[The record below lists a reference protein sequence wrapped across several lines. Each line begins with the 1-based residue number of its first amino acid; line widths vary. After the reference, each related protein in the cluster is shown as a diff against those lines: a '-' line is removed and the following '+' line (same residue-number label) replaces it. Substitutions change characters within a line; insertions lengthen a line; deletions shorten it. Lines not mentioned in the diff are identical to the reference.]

1 MAILASHRRT
11 HRRTRTGIASFVLA
25 LAASGASHAQVDE
38 HQLKAAFV
46 YNIAA
51 FAQWDRA
58 APGTLTICMQAGVPL
73 EEAVAALAGRTVS
86 GRRVVVARGISGA
99 GCDVLVHDARVP
111 VYTTSDT
118 LVICDA
124 CQLPDGLSAI
134 ALVREGNRIRF
145 DVDARRAQANGVGLS
160 SQLLRLARRVL

>member
-1 MAILASHRRT
+1 MALLASRRRA
-11 HRRTRTGIASFVLA
+11 HRRTRIGIASFALA
-25 LAASGASHAQVDE
+25 LAATGASHAQVDE

-51 FAQWDRA
+51 FAQWDHA
-58 APGTLTICMQAGVPL
+58 AAGTLTICLQADAAL
-73 EEAVAALAGRTVS
+73 EEAVAALAGRRVS
-86 GRRVVVARGISGA
+86 GRRVAVARGAGA
-99 GCDVLVHDARVP
+99 GCDVLVRDARTAV
-111 VYTTSDT
+111 VSRADT

-124 CQLPDGLSAI
+124 CDLPDGSSAI

-145 DVDARRAQANGVGLS
+145 DVDARRARDDGITLS

>member
-1 MAILASHRRT
+1 MAILGRRG
-11 HRRTRTGIASFVLA
+11 RTRRKAQAGLAGLVLA
-25 LAASGASHAQVDE
+25 LAAAGACQAQVDE

-51 FAQWDRA
+51 FAQWDHA
-58 APGTLTICMQAGVPL
+58 AAGTLTICLQADAAL

-86 GRRVVVARGISGA
+86 GRRVAVARGAVGA
-99 GCDVLVHDARVP
+99 GCDVLVRDARAAVAP
-111 VYTTSDT
+111 QADT

-124 CQLPDGLSAI
+124 CDLPDGSSAI

-145 DVDARRAQANGVGLS
+145 DVDARRARDDGITLS